1 MTKTMPRKRKTTT
14 TRTSRKRRSSSS
26 SRRRSRNR
34 PLPTIADELEAVTYH
49 GGSGKKG
56 KAFLHEYETKVQAI
70 PIVGGEVELPDGSIL
85 RVAKGSVLQQSSEGL
100 PLWTEE

>member
-1 MTKTMPRKRKTTT
+1 MPRRKRKKRTSTT
-14 TRTSRKRRSSSS
+14 TRRTRRSSGRY
-26 SRRRSRNR
+26 RRRNS
-34 PLPTIADELEAVTYH
+34 PLPTIADSLEAVTYH

-56 KAFLHEYETKVQAI
+56 RAFIHEYETKVQAI

-85 RVAKGSVLQQSSEGL
+85 RVAPGSVLQQSSEGL